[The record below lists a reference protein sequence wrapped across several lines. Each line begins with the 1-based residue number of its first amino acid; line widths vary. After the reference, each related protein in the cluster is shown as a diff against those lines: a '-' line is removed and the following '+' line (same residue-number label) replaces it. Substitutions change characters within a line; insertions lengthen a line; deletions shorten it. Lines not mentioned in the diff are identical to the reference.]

1 MTEPYT
7 PTQPTISDLRDL
19 WVDHQLNHLP
29 REIGVG
35 LVPAAQECFNQ
46 AITQHDREVAAGAL
60 RDAATMRLGYS
71 RGAAIAEHHGCHK
84 HQCRCGNPGPE
95 QMIELVTSAWQGA
108 LQERA
113 ISILHP

>member
-46 AITQHDREVAAGAL
+46 AITQQDREVAAGAWL
-60 RDAATMRLGYS
+60 EGHAAGVDYQGDGWNS
-71 RGAAIAEHHGCHK
+71 DSHDPNED
-84 HQCRCGNPGPE
+84 NPYR
-95 QMIELVTSAWQGA
+95 TT
-108 LQERA
+108 
-113 ISILHP
+113 